1 MYFCVIMCVCDRVG
15 ACLEPATE
23 LGKENFWVEGQSES
37 ECVWGWEVS
46 LQTGSTRGES
56 GPEQGKE
63 WRPAWGVQAQ
73 AGCRLLL
80 GVEAW
85 AGVRRSSCR
94 GRPTLRCLSS
104 SGAGEIRLRG
114 GRLVR
119 EDGA

>member
-63 WRPAWGVQAQ
+63 WRPAWGVRAQ

-85 AGVRRSSCR
+85 AGVRRRSCR